1 MQEGTSLL
9 YGSVS
14 SNGLLL
20 HIFSRPRGSC
30 QGSSGWS
37 PSFFLMGTLI
47 IADVVKSVLPC
58 ALHVL
63 PFQPWLS
70 ICNFAFNSAEVHWPL
85 VKKITRES
93 KVQSKMIRDYCKIL
107 CPGFQAAVMQ
117 LTTNTYHFLT
127 QESEGI
133 QRPKTSIFAN
143 RDLLPAHIQS

>member
-1 MQEGTSLL
+1 MVVCHPMGCYSTFFLGPEGLVKDLL
-9 YGSVS
+9 ARAPV
-14 SNGLLL
+14 
-20 HIFSRPRGSC
+20 F
-30 QGSSGWS
+30 
-37 PSFFLMGTLI
+37 FFLMGTLI

-70 ICNFAFNSAEVHWPL
+70 ICNFAFNSAEVHWLL